1 MEASKTFPADITTPR
16 AARQF
21 VGALLGRPDE
31 EATQVALVLT
41 SELVT
46 NAVVHARTP
55 LDVRVEVEPDGMRV
69 AVTDHNPRL
78 PGRRSYSPGDLGG
91 RGLHLVEAMA
101 SAWGAERCPGGKVVW
116 FMLRNNHQSSP

>member
-1 MEASKTFPADITTPR
+1 MEASKSFPADVTTPR

-21 VGALLGRPDE
+21 VGGFLGHPE
-31 EATQVALVLT
+31 EETTQVALVLT

-69 AVTDHNPRL
+69 AVTDQSPRL
-78 PGRRSYSPGDLGG
+78 PGRRTYTPDDLGG

-101 SAWGAERCPGGKVVW
+101 TAWGADPCPGGKVVW
-116 FMLRNNHQSSP
+116 FMLRSNDQPLR